1 MRERKWEEKEN
12 EKKRTKKKT
21 GEKIFKN
28 GREGLMLIEL
38 LDECSVPFMIIT
50 VWLDES

>member
-1 MRERKWEEKEN
+1 MGGERKR
-12 EKKRTKKKT
+12 KKKTKKKT